1 MVHTEIWVPGNIV
14 TPNAHTLP
22 TGAPGIALITG
33 LQLLR
38 TGSGFAVSAHAG
50 ADVSVHTGTDVSAH
64 ANAAVDAHANAAV
77 NAHVPTLNVGTVAAD
92 IMHLDDAS
100 AFSVPEAAG
109 ARELP
114 HVVVQADAH
123 VFTQADAHTITQPI
137 AHTITQPSNHTITGA
152 DPVVAAVATR
162 LSRTTFSLDVD
173 TLAGDTLVLRYIQ
186 EGYLI
191 QVA

>member
-50 ADVSVHTGTDVSAH
+50 ADVSVHTGTDVSVH
-64 ANAAVDAHANAAV
+64 AGSGVDAHANAAV

-123 VFTQADAHTITQPI
+123 TFTQAN
-137 AHTITQPSNHTITGA
+137 AHTITQPSNHTISGA
-152 DPVVAAVATR
+152 DPIVAAVATR